1 MMLVLKSSSQ
11 GIKSI
16 WTNKFL
22 VGMMFLFKFVSS
34 SLLLFPLYLMFSASF
49 ARNVKAS
56 DFLSGIDLS
65 LVIDFVYHWRKT
77 LPLYL
82 VTFFLLCGLIVLLF
96 IFISGGFWGSLRDE
110 VKERVSDSRV
120 ERFFGYCGRYFW
132 RMLKVSLLLA
142 ALYFFAILIFLLVAS
157 IFDAA
162 FGKPS
167 PWEMTSWRILA
178 KLGLGMVLLFLVN
191 MTGNYLRIFT
201 IENDGEP
208 FFGVVGKTVRFLL
221 TNLLRTLSLY
231 YSLSVIAAVLILAYV
246 VLDRGM
252 KMLPQMGFF
261 IFLTFMIQQVFVVFR
276 SLYRLVYY
284 SSQLALYDEIT
295 PREPPGI

>member
-1 MMLVLKSSSQ
+1 MLVLKSFSQ
-11 GIKSI
+11 GIKNV

-49 ARNVKAS
+49 ARNLKAS
-56 DFLSGIDLS
+56 GFLSGIDLS
-65 LVIDFVYHWRKT
+65 LVIDFVYHWRKA
-77 LPLYL
+77 LPLYF

-96 IFISGGFWGSLRDE
+96 IFISGGFWGILRDE
-110 VKERVSDSRV
+110 VKKRVSDSKA

-132 RMLKVSLLLA
+132 RMFKVSLLLA
-142 ALYFFAILIFLLVAS
+142 VLYFFAFLAFLLATS

-162 FGKPS
+162 FGKTS
-167 PWEMTSWRILA
+167 PWEMTSWRMLA
-178 KLGLGMVLLFLVN
+178 KLGLGMILFFLVN
-191 MTGNYLRIFT
+191 MMGNYLRIFA

-208 FFGVVGKTVRFLL
+208 FFRVVGKTLRFLL

-231 YSLSVIAAVLILAYV
+231 YSLSAIAAVLILAYIG
-246 VLDRGM
+246 LNRGM
-252 KMLPQMGFF
+252 EMLPQMGLF

-284 SSQLALYDEIT
+284 SSQLALYDRIT
-295 PREPPGI
+295 RGEPAAV